1 MSTISISTRNF
12 IKTINAKIDGHG
24 YTIRKMGAGEE
35 LDLSRE
41 LSTLTTFKS
50 KILNIQGKIEA
61 EKDEEKQAKLM
72 AEFQKIMA
80 DFSVVNDRIEEAYI
94 RLFDDHEDGSRAR
107 NLIHSLGIGNT
118 QKVYAQIME
127 QADAETD

>member
-1 MSTISISTRNF
+1 MSIISISTRNF
-12 IKTINAKIDGHG
+12 IKTIDAKIDGHG

-127 QADAETD
+127 QADAEAN